1 MYPNLELEMFKRN
14 ITSRQLAQACGISE
28 CAMRNKRKGR
38 AEFTLPEVEVLLN
51 TFTGC
56 EWRYLFARD
65 AEQAEEKG

>member
-1 MYPNLELEMFKRN
+1 
-14 ITSRQLAQACGISE
+14 
-28 CAMRNKRKGR
+28 MRNKRKGR

-65 AEQAEEKG
+65 AEQAEGKDTP

>member
-14 ITSRQLAQACGISE
+14 ITSRQLARACGISE

-65 AEQAEEKG
+65 AEQVEGKG

>member
-38 AEFTLPEVEVLLN
+38 AEF
-51 TFTGC
+51 
-56 EWRYLFARD
+56 D
-65 AEQAEEKG
+65 ASRSRSAAEYFYRL